1 VTASAQKDG
10 INACS
15 ITGAALFRTVMKV
28 QCFSIA
34 AAWVMS

>member
-1 VTASAQKDG
+1 VTPSAQKDG
-10 INACS
+10 INACG

-34 AAWVMS
+34 AACAMS